1 MGLTFDNREMKLII
15 GNGNDLYEYIDLRVM
30 G

>member
-1 MGLTFDNREMKLII
+1 MGLTFDNREMKLTGI
-15 GNGNDLYEYIDLRVM
+15 GYDLYEYIDLRVM